1 MRIFGPFFVI
11 VGNGI
16 YYKWTRFVY
25 LIQMMHLLVVI
36 SLRLKAVIESFYLN
50 EEGKYCEN
58 ESGCFTVPWRDLPKM
73 RMYLQLFDFMLPTQ
87 SMGHS
92 PGG

>member
-1 MRIFGPFFVI
+1 
-11 VGNGI
+11 
-16 YYKWTRFVY
+16 
-25 LIQMMHLLVVI
+25 MMHLLVVI
-36 SLRLKAVIESFYLN
+36 SLRLKAVIKSFYLN